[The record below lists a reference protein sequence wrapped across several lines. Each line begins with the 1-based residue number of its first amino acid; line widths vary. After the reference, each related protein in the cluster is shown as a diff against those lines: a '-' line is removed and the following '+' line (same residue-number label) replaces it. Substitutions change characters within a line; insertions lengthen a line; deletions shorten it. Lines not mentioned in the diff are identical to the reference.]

1 MWYLKLPEMLKC
13 CDYNQFLHLHFLIRN
28 LILWLQQASASRRG
42 RFSWR
47 KWGISSLPERTRWA
61 RTKLQLFRAGLSLIF
76 IIGVKMKKK
85 KGFNGK
91 KPMSFLFF
99 LVLVICSLFIPRPQ
113 FDLTPGEHPKTLG
126 VDWWLCSMA
135 LHQKTSAP
143 LEKNM
148 TFLPYPKSTE
158 LDSQKARPNNL

>member
-1 MWYLKLPEMLKC
+1 MASTGFSIKEGKVFMKEMGYLFTPWKDQMSQNKTSALQGWNLT
-13 CDYNQFLHLHFLIRN
+13 HFYH
-28 LILWLQQASASRRG
+28 
-42 RFSWR
+42 
-47 KWGISSLPERTRWA
+47 WG
-61 RTKLQLFRAGLSLIF
+61 KN
-76 IIGVKMKKK
+76 KKK
-85 KGFNGK
+85 NKKKSFNGK
-91 KPMSFLFF
+91 KLMSFLFF

-113 FDLTPGEHPKTLG
+113 LDLTPGEHPKTLG